1 VVLLAAIIA
10 FSPRVGLA
18 NENILIEED
27 GERERGGWKLN
38 ICGLLGV
45 P

>member
-27 GERERGGWKLN
+27 GERRGGWKLN
-38 ICGLLGV
+38 ICGLVAV